1 MPKKDPRIAELHTL
15 RTRARRGGGRER
27 IERQHAKGKLTAR
40 ERLDLLLDPATFNE
54 LEPYA
59 ASRGEAL
66 GVSDAKYPGDGVVA
80 GFGRIDG
87 RTVYVYA
94 QDFTVCGGT
103 LGEVQAQKICRVLD
117 LAAQNGKP
125 VVGLLDSGGA
135 RIQEGIHALN
145 GYGEIFRRNALY
157 SGVVPQVSVM
167 LGPCAGGAAY
177 SPALTDLIIMVA
189 GQSFM
194 YLTGP
199 EVIKAVTNEVVDH
212 EGLGGAAVHTSVSGT
227 AHLAAGSER
236 EALALARLALGYLP
250 SCNRDK
256 PPFVASDDDPNRMEA
271 RLDSIV
277 PRDPSEPY
285 AMHTVL
291 AAVLDRGSLL
301 ELMPSWA
308 RNAVTGLARLGGRA
322 VGIVAQEPGTI
333 AGVLDIDTA
342 DKIARFVRLC
352 DCFNLPIVT
361 FVDSPGFL
369 PGVAQEHGGVIR
381 HGAKVLYAYSEASVP
396 KVSVITRK
404 AYGGSYIVM
413 SSKSLGADLAFAWP
427 SAEIA
432 VMGAEGAVNI
442 LFRDE
447 IAAAADPEAARRKLA
462 DDYRA
467 RFSSP
472 YEAAAAGFVDDV
484 LAPSETR
491 PRLIAA
497 LEALADKAI
506 SRPQRKHGNMPV

>member
-1 MPKKDPRIAELHTL
+1 MTRKDPRLIELHD
-15 RTRARRGGGRER
+15 RREKTRQGGGPER
-27 IERQHAKGKLTAR
+27 VDRQHAKGKGTAR
-40 ERLDLLLDPATFNE
+40 ERLNLLLDPGTFSE
-54 LEPYA
+54 IEPYA
-59 ASRGEAL
+59 ASRSEAL
-66 GVSDAKYPGDGVVA
+66 AASDEAYPGDGVVT

-94 QDFTVCGGT
+94 QDFTVLGGT

-125 VVGLLDSGGA
+125 VIGLLDSGGA

-157 SGVVPQVSVM
+157 SGVIPQVSVM

-177 SPALTDLIIMVA
+177 SPALTDLIVMVEK
-189 GQSFM
+189 QSFM
-194 YLTGP
+194 FLTGP
-199 EVIKAVTNEVVDH
+199 EVIKAVTNEAIDL
-212 EGLGGAAVHTSVSGT
+212 EGLGGAEVHTAVSGT

-236 EALALARLALGYLP
+236 EALALVRLALGYLP
-250 SCNRDK
+250 SNNQET
-256 PPFVASDDDPNRMEA
+256 PPFVATGDDPRRMDPA
-271 RLDSIV
+271 LDSLV
-277 PRDPSEPY
+277 PLDPSEPY
-285 AMHTVL
+285 AMHTAL
-291 AAVLDRGSLL
+291 AVILDRDSLL

-308 RNAVTGLARLGGRA
+308 KNAVIGLARLGGRA
-322 VGIVAQEPGTI
+322 VGVVAQEPATI

-352 DCFNLPIVT
+352 DCFNLPLVT

-413 SSKSLGADLAFAWP
+413 SSRSLGADLAFAWP

-442 LFRDE
+442 LYRDE
-447 IAAAADPEAARRKLA
+447 IAAAPDPEARRRILA
-462 DDYRA
+462 DDYRQ

-472 YEAAAAGFVDDV
+472 YGAAAAGFVDDV
-484 LAPSETR
+484 IAPSETR

-497 LEALADKAI
+497 LEALQDKQAH
-506 SRPQRKHGNMPV
+506 RPPQRHGNMPV